1 MVNSTLSDRL
11 DLSLGVPR
19 GFCSRTAS
27 IYLFVNDLS
36 LSVHRCKLVLYAD
49 DTAPFYVGK
58 DSHSL
63 HSALQEDLCKLDY
76 WFSANHELIINCT
89 RSKVIFFRFEAEL
102 KLVTLHKS

>member
-1 MVNSTLSDRL
+1 M
-11 DLSLGVPR
+11 
-19 GFCSRTAS
+19 
-27 IYLFVNDLS
+27 
-36 LSVHRCKLVLYAD
+36 LVM
-49 DTAPFYVGK
+49 

-63 HSALQEDLCKLDY
+63 HSALQEDLCKLDN